1 MVEYY
6 VDDLYGQIYVT
17 ASTFQADV
25 TVGSTNSQRLS
36 LSDLPELPGTSKW
49 YIRSIVFKA
58 QGWQR
63 AADLADSSRIRLTG
77 GFLRKDILTEM
88 TSVEVFQDISGWPAK
103 AVAASLLI
111 MNTEPQNFF
120 SYTKTWRP
128 SENLT
133 LNREQ
138 DISWCCKTTNDNR
151 VTSNLSLFVHA
162 ERGD

>member
-17 ASTFQADV
+17 ASSFEENV
-25 TVGSTNSQRLS
+25 TLGSANSQRLS

-63 AADLADSSRIRLTG
+63 AADGAASSRVRLTG
-77 GFLRKDILTEM
+77 GFLRKDIATDM
-88 TSVEVFQDISGWPAK
+88 DSVEVYQDINGWPAK
-103 AVAASLLI
+103 GVAVSLII
-111 MNTEPQNFF
+111 MNNEAQNFF